1 MFYNEVH
8 GIVFVID
15 STDIKRMR
23 IVNDLITEI
32 DKDLKRPIPI
42 VFFVNKQDVEKSI
55 PLEDIK
61 NFLDFDK
68 ADTNFIWKVE

>member
-1 MFYNEVH
+1 MFYNDVH
-8 GIVFVID
+8 GIIFVID

-23 IVNDLITEI
+23 ILNDLIAEV

-42 VFFVNKQDVEKSI
+42 VFLVNKQDVEKSLT
-55 PLEDIK
+55 LEDIK

>member
-1 MFYNEVH
+1 MFYNDVH
-8 GIVFVID
+8 GIIFVID

-23 IVNDLITEI
+23 ILNELIVEV

-42 VFFVNKQDVEKSI
+42 VFLVNKQDVEHSLK
-55 PLEDIK
+55 LEDIK

-68 ADTNFIWKVE
+68 ADTNFIWKVM